1 MRGAEGFRVFRPRTP
16 PPRAGPK
23 GGDGRMICVMTG
35 TEARLQIA
43 QGDITRLDV
52 DAIVNAANEALRPG
66 GGVCGAIHASA
77 GPGLARECAAL
88 GRCPTGDARLT
99 GGHQLPARWV
109 VHAVGPV
116 WRGGGAGEDE
126 ALASCYRRAVDL
138 AVEAGARSIAIPG
151 ISTGV
156 FGFPI
161 ERAARIALA
170 EARAGLARHP
180 TLARLVLCCFS
191 PGDRATYERLATEA
205 G

>member
-1 MRGAEGFRVFRPRTP
+1 MRGAEGFRVFRARTP
-16 PPRAGPK
+16 LPPAGPK
-23 GGDGRMICVMTG
+23 GGAGRMICAMTG
-35 TEARLQIA
+35 TEERLQIV

-52 DAIVNAANEALRPG
+52 EAIVNAANEALRPG

-116 WRGGGAGEDE
+116 WRGGVAGEDE

-138 AVEAGARSIAIPG
+138 AVEAGARSIAFPA
-151 ISTGV
+151 ISTGI

-161 ERAARIALA
+161 ERATRIALA
-170 EARAGLARHP
+170 EARAGLERHP

-191 PGDRATYERLATEA
+191 PDDRATYERLATEA